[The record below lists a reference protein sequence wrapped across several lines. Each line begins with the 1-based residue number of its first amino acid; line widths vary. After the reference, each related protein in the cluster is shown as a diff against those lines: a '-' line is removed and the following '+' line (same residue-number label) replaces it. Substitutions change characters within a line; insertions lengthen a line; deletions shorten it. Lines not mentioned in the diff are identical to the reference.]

1 MESLGSSEALS
12 LRKEDGSPGSFMACT
27 FARAQRLRS
36 RPGLICLVSYGKPQK
51 VGNRVEDN

>member
-12 LRKEDGSPGSFMACT
+12 LRKEDGSPGSLMACT
-27 FARAQRLRS
+27 FAWAQRLRS
-36 RPGLICLVSYGKPQK
+36 RPGLVCLVLMVNPKK